1 MTSPY
6 PILVQTA
13 DAISGSRPGARREP
27 LEAYIKRLNQ
37 LEELADS
44 FKGVSKAYAIQ
55 AGREIRV
62 IVEHDKID
70 DLASSILAGDIAAKI
85 ESEMQY
91 PGQIK
96 VTVIREM
103 RATEFAK

>member
-1 MTSPY
+1 L
-6 PILVQTA
+6 IAA
-13 DAISGSRPGARREP
+13 DAVSGARREP
-27 LEAYIKRLNQ
+27 LEAYVKRLQQ

-62 IVEHDKID
+62 IVEHKVLD
-70 DLASSILAGDIAAKI
+70 DLASSILASDIAAKI
-85 ESEMQY
+85 EREMQY

-96 VTVIREM
+96 VTVVRES
-103 RATEFAK
+103 RATEYAK

>member
-1 MTSPY
+1 M
-6 PILVQTA
+6 
-13 DAISGSRPGARREP
+13 
-27 LEAYIKRLNQ
+27 KRLQQ

-62 IVEHDKID
+62 IVEHGVID
-70 DLASSILAGDIAAKI
+70 DLASAILASDIASKI
-85 ESEMQY
+85 ETEMQY

-96 VTVIREM
+96 VTVIRET